1 MKLLAENQTGAPQS
15 QADPFALLENGRY
28 YIYATGRSGVHL
40 YESDTLGDFTY
51 SGICYSRD
59 GWDDYWAPAVIK
71 LGEKFY
77 LYYSAKPKD
86 QDDAH
91 AQALA
96 VAEADSPAGP
106 FAYIGQIAAPF
117 SIDAH
122 PALYHGDPYLFY
134 SVNDTAC
141 ERVGTLIVLD
151 KLIAPDKLEGKPV
164 VAVRPTL
171 DEEIFKRDRFR
182 PGQHWHTLE
191 GACYLYR
198 DGVHYLMYSGSAYTN
213 PTYFV
218 GYAAAKGEPADMREL
233 KFEKMPDAHTYAPLL
248 CQNDFV
254 EGTGHNSTVSFA
266 GREWIVYHGR
276 DRCPGA
282 DRVMRA
288 DVLQI
293 EDGKLSVKIT
303 P

>member
-106 FAYIGQIAAPF
+106 FAYIGQIAR
-117 SIDAH
+117 
-122 PALYHGDPYLFY
+122 ALFDRRASG
-134 SVNDTAC
+134 
-141 ERVGTLIVLD
+141 
-151 KLIAPDKLEGKPV
+151 
-164 VAVRPTL
+164 AVSR
-171 DEEIFKRDRFR
+171 R
-182 PGQHWHTLE
+182 
-191 GACYLYR
+191 
-198 DGVHYLMYSGSAYTN
+198 S
-213 PTYFV
+213 
-218 GYAAAKGEPADMREL
+218 
-233 KFEKMPDAHTYAPLL
+233 
-248 CQNDFV
+248 
-254 EGTGHNSTVSFA
+254 VSFLF
-266 GREWIVYHGR
+266 G
-276 DRCPGA
+276 
-282 DRVMRA
+282 
-288 DVLQI
+288 Q
-293 EDGKLSVKIT
+293 
-303 P
+303 